1 MITSATIGG
10 IYSNEEEMGFRIS
23 WWGSNGF
30 GQIGIRKFIHSG
42 VINIDSETM
51 SREFVKEVFAKLVDD
66 AQYCE

>member
-1 MITSATIGG
+1 MITSTTIGG
-10 IYSNEEEMGFRIS
+10 IYGNEEEMGFRIS
-23 WWGSNGF
+23 WWGDQGF
-30 GQIGIRKFIHSG
+30 GQIGIRKFIHSD